1 MKTNMKYSN
10 IIDLNGIFLSSFFS
24 KENFKMIPHLKGD
37 LHTLDEIDLNILKQS
52 FFLSINSSINK
63 NDVITIKN
71 STNSKLNINEISNI
85 NNLNNINSD
94 NEYTSILQ
102 NRDNSI
108 EEIIEE
114 KINFLPKLYE
124 LGSVKYPIPEYENS
138 SKIKFKNDLYLNSKN
153 PYMYSSTELHPFSFF
168 YGNKTFL
175 YEKKNKKKLILP
187 SPRFIQIK
195 DWLRIPDYTKEGI
208 YKGIKIDNKN
218 GLVIIDP
225 NVTKKYS
232 GLITN
237 MIWQILKVPFGHT
250 ISLQIKM
257 FEPKCLMERF
267 TNVFSLINYFLIPA
281 SNPKISPLE
290 RFKLITT
297 FGISGL
303 YIPVQQLKPFNP
315 TLGETFQAELS
326 NGTKLYVEQVSHIP
340 LASRFYII
348 YQNLYKI
355 HGYFAFSVNSESFGS
370 TVYVV
375 QKGPVNVEFPQLGE
389 IITFSVP
396 KIKLLNASS
405 EKGRSNLYE
414 GIFNC
419 IDCKNELRSVVK
431 FSENKKIFHEIKGEI
446 FYHKY
451 EEHYKFDND
460 KEWDFGKKYKFDCNK
475 NIICKIKG
483 SWLEKLY
490 IDNKIY
496 WDIDAQIPEYFK
508 PCEYVLPS
516 DGRYREDLIWLFRS
530 FYNAKN
536 EKERQ
541 LYEDIAQE
549 WKVTMEKFGRYERKM
564 RQNGKK

>member
-1 MKTNMKYSN
+1 MNNQKLS
-10 IIDLNGIFLSSFFS
+10 IIDLNEIFLQSLFS

-37 LHTLDEIDLNILKQS
+37 INEIDEIDLNIFKQS
-52 FFLSINSSINK
+52 IFHSINSSPNK
-63 NDVITIKN
+63 NDVITNKN
-71 STNSKLNINEISNI
+71 SPNSKFNINEASNY
-85 NNLNNINSD
+85 NNLNNLNSD
-94 NEYTSILQ
+94 NEYTSIFQ

-114 KINFLPKLYE
+114 KNNFLPKLYE
-124 LGSVKYPIPEYENS
+124 LGSVKYPIEEYENS
-138 SKIKFKNDLYLNSKN
+138 PKIKFKNDLYLNSKN
-153 PYMYSSTELHPFSFF
+153 PYLYSSTELHPFSFF

-187 SPRFIQIK
+187 SPRLIEIK
-195 DWLRIPDYTKEGI
+195 DWLKVPNYTKEGI

-348 YQNLYKI
+348 YKNLYKI
-355 HGYFAFSVNSESFGS
+355 HGYFAFSVNTESFGS

-389 IITFSVP
+389 IITFTVP

-419 IDCKNELRSVVK
+419 IDCKNELRCIVK
-431 FSENKKIFHEIKGEI
+431 FYENKKIFHEIKGEI

-451 EEHYKFDND
+451 DENYKFDND
-460 KEWDFGKKYKFDCNK
+460 KEWDFGKKYKFDNNK
-475 NIICKIKG
+475 NIISKIKG
-483 SWLEKLY
+483 SWLEKIY

-496 WDIDAQIPEYFK
+496 WDIDAQIPDYFK

-549 WKVTMEKFGRYERKM
+549 WKVTMEKFGRLERKM

>member
-1 MKTNMKYSN
+1 
-10 IIDLNGIFLSSFFS
+10 
-24 KENFKMIPHLKGD
+24 
-37 LHTLDEIDLNILKQS
+37 
-52 FFLSINSSINK
+52 
-63 NDVITIKN
+63 
-71 STNSKLNINEISNI
+71 
-85 NNLNNINSD
+85 
-94 NEYTSILQ
+94 
-102 NRDNSI
+102 
-108 EEIIEE
+108 
-114 KINFLPKLYE
+114 
-124 LGSVKYPIPEYENS
+124 
-138 SKIKFKNDLYLNSKN
+138 
-153 PYMYSSTELHPFSFF
+153 
-168 YGNKTFL
+168 
-175 YEKKNKKKLILP
+175 
-187 SPRFIQIK
+187 
-195 DWLRIPDYTKEGI
+195 
-208 YKGIKIDNKN
+208 
-218 GLVIIDP
+218 
-225 NVTKKYS
+225 
-232 GLITN
+232 

-267 TNVFSLINYFLIPA
+267 TNIFSLINYFLIPA

-290 RFKLITT
+290 RFKLITS

-315 TLGETFQAELS
+315 TLGETFQAELA

-348 YQNLYKI
+348 YKNIYKI

-375 QKGPVNVEFPQLGE
+375 QKGPVNVEFIQLGE

-419 IDCKNELRSVVK
+419 IDTKNELRSIVK
-431 FSENKKIFHEIKGEI
+431 FYENKQIFHEIKGEI
-446 FYHKY
+446 FNFKY
-451 EEHYKFDND
+451 EENYKFDND
-460 KEWDFGKKYKFDCNK
+460 KEWDYGKKYKFDCNE
-475 NIICKIKG
+475 NIISKISG
-483 SWLEKLY
+483 SWLEKVY
-490 IDNKIY
+490 IDKKIY

-530 FYNAKN
+530 FYCAKN
-536 EKERQ
+536 EKERK

-549 WKVTMEKFGRYERKM
+549 WKVTMEKFGRIERKM